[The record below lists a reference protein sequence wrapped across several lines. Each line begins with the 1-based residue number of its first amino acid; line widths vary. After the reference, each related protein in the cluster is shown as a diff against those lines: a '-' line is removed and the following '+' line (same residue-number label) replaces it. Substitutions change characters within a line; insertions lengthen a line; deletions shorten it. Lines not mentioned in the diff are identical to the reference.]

1 MRVEKK
7 GSFLGRTHILSTCT
21 KMHSHWS
28 YLKVNTTNCS
38 EEGEWKC
45 VCLGVCLCARVCTD
59 WNCLE
64 RVKWQLK
71 GKRVI
76 EADMVSSTSPLFVA
90 LTPCNGA
97 ELRAGLNFKCFLH
110 IAALM
115 LRKAEILQQR
125 LYNRS
130 AWKLHYYYYFSQ
142 LTGTPGEGQKYINV
156 LIEHWPRTSS
166 LIVYVVRPA
175 HSRLNETAM
184 MSSWWVLLAQ

>member
-1 MRVEKK
+1 MSRISNTLIKGKPVPDPKRNISLPFKCATKWQKKKYESGEKK
-7 GSFLGRTHILSTCT
+7 GSFFGRTHIFSTHT

-28 YLKVNTTNCS
+28 YYKVNTTNCS
-38 EEGEWKC
+38 EEGEWTC
-45 VCLGVCLCARVCTD
+45 VCLGVCAD

-71 GKRVI
+71 GKRAI

-115 LRKAEILQQR
+115 LRRAEILQQR
-125 LYNRS
+125 PYDCS
-130 AWKLHYYYYFSQ
+130 A
-142 LTGTPGEGQKYINV
+142 
-156 LIEHWPRTSS
+156 
-166 LIVYVVRPA
+166 
-175 HSRLNETAM
+175 
-184 MSSWWVLLAQ
+184 